1 MIENI
6 EIEAHKFALNNRTK
20 IVKSNSFFVFESSLY
35 RLIELKSKDKIKNIC
50 WSYPEYLGFEKFA
63 SPSSEVAHYIFKIY
77 CPCEKV
83 PKIIKFLPRRLA
95 SKRCFSLDLMKTVPY
110 SLFVGSKDDF
120 NTYLAY
126 CFDGGKPFIEHLP
139 V

>member
-50 WSYPEYLGFEKFA
+50 WSFPEYLGFERFA

-77 CPCEKV
+77 CPCEKE
-83 PKIIKFLPRRLA
+83 PKVIKILPRRLA
-95 SKRCFSLDLMKTVPY
+95 SKRTFSLDLMKTVPY
-110 SLFVGSKDDF
+110 SLFVGSVKDF
-120 NTYLAY
+120 NAYLAY
-126 CFDGGKPFIEHLP
+126 CLDGGKPFIEH
-139 V
+139 